1 MENLSFFADVF
12 GVRGRERKERIDQ
25 LLHFARL
32 TEFRKRLQKRRCTEH
47 ATRGT

>member
-1 MENLSFFADVF
+1 MEDLGFFADVF
-12 GVRGRERKERIDQ
+12 AVRGRERKERIDQ

-32 TEFRKRLQKRRCTEH
+32 ANFRKRLQRRRCTEH